1 MDISQNYKN
10 NLSFNI
16 QKNLKIISDNAN
28 KFGFN
33 VYLIGGVVR
42 DLILNKKIMDVDI
55 LCDFDATILAKKL
68 EEEGICKIQE
78 LKEEFKTVKIVINDM
93 CFDVASTRCEG

>member
-10 NLSFNI
+10 NLSSKI

-28 KFGFN
+28 KMGFN
-33 VYLIGGVVR
+33 VYIVGGVVR
-42 DLILNKKIMDVDI
+42 DLILNKKIIDVDI

-68 EEEGICKIQE
+68 EEVSICKIQE
-78 LKEEFKTVKIVINDM
+78 LKK
-93 CFDVASTRCEG
+93 